1 MAMSADFGLASED
14 KPRRDAQV
22 IIELITR
29 ARDGDRQAW
38 DALVDRYA
46 PLIWAICRRYRLD
59 QADAE
64 NVAQIIWLRLLEQ
77 LEKIPDRAALA
88 GWLATAAQRECIRV
102 LRTRRPQQAWYVPDA
117 GDVPDDQSG
126 TAQQEL
132 LAAERDAAL
141 REALARLPAYC
152 QRLIALLCADPP
164 VPYAEISTRLGIA
177 IGNIGPYR
185 GRCLEKLRRD
195 PAIAALIRADPGPRD
210 GGPRA
215 PVADRTRPE

>member
-14 KPRRDAQV
+14 KPRGDAQV
-22 IIELITR
+22 VVELVTR

-46 PLIWAICRRYRLD
+46 PLIWAICRRHRLD
-59 QADAE
+59 RADAE
-64 NVAQIIWLRLLEQ
+64 DVGQIVWLRLPEQ
-77 LEKIPDRAALA
+77 LDKIRDRAALA
-88 GWLATAAQRECIRV
+88 GWLATTAQRECIRV
-102 LRTRRPQQAWYVPDA
+102 LRARRPHPAGYVADA

-126 TAQQEL
+126 TAEQEL

-141 REALARLPAYC
+141 REALARLPASC
-152 QRLIALLCADPP
+152 QRLIALLCADPS

-177 IGNIGPYR
+177 VGSIAPYR

-195 PAIAALIRADPGPRD
+195 PAIAALIRADSGTARW
-210 GGPRA
+210 
-215 PVADRTRPE
+215 